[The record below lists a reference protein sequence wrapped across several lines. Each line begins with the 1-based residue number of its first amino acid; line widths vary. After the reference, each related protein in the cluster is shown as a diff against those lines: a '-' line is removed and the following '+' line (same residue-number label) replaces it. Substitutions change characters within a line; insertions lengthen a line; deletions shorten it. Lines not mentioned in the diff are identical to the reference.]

1 MKPLMAPL
9 ACGALA
15 AALLYGLLAAAERRI
30 PEPEDPWLD
39 GWVGDGMRAEFRA
52 MSTEPEK
59 DAMPHDTREL
69 FRRDK
74 PEGTMLR
81 NYLVQNT
88 STQVVRMAKPG
99 LVPEIPEGRSLEF
112 RLRPKGNTFHVCRSG
127 RTLVFVSMQGKWIP
141 FVGQAKTSKSQVQEI
156 FDSFEETVRRYP

>member
-9 ACGALA
+9 ACGALVA
-15 AALLYGLLAAAERRI
+15 GLLYGLLAAAERKI

-52 MSTEPEK
+52 MSTEPDK
-59 DAMPHDTREL
+59 DAMAGDSREL
-69 FRRDK
+69 FKRDK
-74 PEGTMLR
+74 PDGTVLR
-81 NYLVQNT
+81 SYIVQNT
-88 STQVVRMAKPG
+88 SAQVVRMPKPG
-99 LVPEIPEGRSLEF
+99 LVAEIPEGRSLEF

-127 RTLVFVSMQGKWIP
+127 RTILFVAMQGKWIP
-141 FVGQAKTSKSQVQEI
+141 FVGQAKTSRNQVQEI